1 MTSLFTYLKTRW
13 VVIPLVVS
21 AIFSS
26 TVTLAQTAC
35 NGKALFTATIVSGQL
50 TCGNGACHGPN
61 PAANQNKLRNGA
73 NNGSAIGAAINNVSE
88 MRFLA
93 GKLTTTELSD
103 LGAYIAT
110 PAVAC
115 NTGSPAA
122 SLSTASLTFAS
133 TNVGATAAT
142 QVATV
147 TNSGTAALVIASTT
161 VTGADFAIASN
172 TCTAGL
178 SIAAGGSCAVTARF
192 TPTASGAR
200 SGSITIS
207 HNAPPAASTVSLSGT
222 GVAVVVGTPTAT
234 LSAAS
239 LSFASTNVGA
249 TAATQVATIT
259 NSGTA
264 ALVIAS
270 STVTGADF
278 AIAANTCT
286 AGLSIAAGGSCA
298 VTARFTPTV
307 AGARIGSI
315 TINHNAAPAASTVSL
330 SGTGVAVVAGTPNA
344 TLSAVSLTF
353 ASTTVGLAASTQ
365 FVTLTNS
372 GTVGLVLAATAVSA
386 SDFAVTANTCSAGLS
401 VAPSASCTLTISF
414 TPTAV
419 GARSGSVTISHNA
432 SPATSTIS
440 LSGTGAAAPPA
451 GSAIATS
458 SAAALTFPSTTVG
471 VAAATQTWT
480 LTNTGA
486 ANFSVSGMTIS
497 GSEFS
502 GTVNTCTVGTT
513 VVPGANCMVSVRFV
527 PSAPGT
533 RTATLSVSH
542 SVSPGTTTVN
552 LTGAGV
558 AATIGASPTA
568 QLNETALVLADTSL
582 GAVAPGLSVTLTNTG
597 SGAMLLGEIA
607 ASPGEFRVAASNCTA
622 GASLSPGAHC
632 TAIITFAPTAIGARF
647 GAVTFNHNATPP
659 TSSVTLSA
667 SGIAASTVAPVTRL
681 MVEYLYTPLNYYFIT
696 SRDAEKTL
704 LDSVATFQRTGA
716 SFPVYATQQGEMRGI
731 TRFYFDQVARS
742 MQRGSH
748 FYTLLDSDLL
758 LLGDQN
764 PERAKTPGMAQNEGV
779 DSFAFLP
786 INAGVGGSCAGG
798 LLPVYRLFRGNAR
811 FPDDPNHRFTT
822 SLTTYNSAIAAGWD
836 GEGVNFCVPAQ

>member
-1 MTSLFTYLKTRW
+1 MTSLFTYLKKRW

-21 AIFSS
+21 AVFSS

-35 NGKALFTATIVSGQL
+35 NGKAFYTATIVSGQL

-93 GKLTTTELSD
+93 GKLTTTELAD

-110 PAVAC
+110 PAVTC

-122 SLSTASLTFAS
+122 SLSATSLTFAS
-133 TNVGATAAT
+133 TNVGATATT
-142 QVATV
+142 QVATL

-161 VTGADFAIASN
+161 VTGTDFAIASN

-178 SIAAGGSCAVTARF
+178 SIAAGGSCAITARF
-192 TPTASGAR
+192 TPTAAGAR
-200 SGSITIS
+200 TGSITIN
-207 HNAPPAASTVSLSGT
+207 HNATPAASTVSLSGT

-259 NSGTA
+259 NTGTA

-270 STVTGADF
+270 ITVTGADF
-278 AIAANTCT
+278 AIASNTCT

-298 VTARFTPTV
+298 VTARFTATT
-307 AGARIGSI
+307 AGTRSGSI
-315 TINHNAAPAASTVSL
+315 TINHNATPAASTVSL
-330 SGTGVAVVAGTPNA
+330 SGTGVAVVAGTPTA
-344 TLSAVSLTF
+344 TLSAASLTF
-353 ASTTVGLAASTQ
+353 ASTSVGVAASTQ
-365 FVTLTNS
+365 SVTLTNS

-386 SDFAVTANTCSAGLS
+386 SDFAVTANACAAGLN

-414 TPTAV
+414 LPTAV
-419 GARSGSVTISHNA
+419 GVRSGSVTISHNA

-458 SAAALTFPSTTVG
+458 SAGTLTFPATTVG
-471 VAAATQTWT
+471 SAASTQTWT
-480 LTNTGA
+480 LSNTGA

-502 GTVNTCTVGTT
+502 ALVNTCTVGATI
-513 VVPGANCMVSVRFV
+513 VPGANCMVSVRFIANAV
-527 PSAPGT
+527 GT

-542 SVSPGTTTVN
+542 SVAPGTTTVA
-552 LTGAGV
+552 LSGTGL
-558 AATIGASPTA
+558 AAIIGTSPSA
-568 QLNETALVLADTSL
+568 QLNESALVLADTSL

-597 SGAMLLGEIA
+597 SGAMLLGAIA

-647 GAVTFNHNATPP
+647 GAVTFIHNATPP

-731 TRFYFDQVARS
+731 TRFYFDQVAKS
-742 MQRGSH
+742 TQRGSH

-764 PERAKTPGMAQNEGV
+764 PARAKTSGMAQNEGV

-786 INAGVGGSCAGG
+786 VVAGVGGSCAGG